1 MEELRFRQ
9 IHMDFHTSEKIMD
22 VGAAFDAEEF
32 ADTLDKARVN
42 SVTCFSRCHHG
53 MLYYD
58 SVRFPELV
66 HPGLVNKNLLI
77 QQIDACHKRGIKVPV
92 YTTVQ
97 WDYYSGMKHP
107 DWVCLNEDGSLKDFC
122 QDDKSAKVYDAGFY
136 RTLCVNSPYRQF
148 LRDQIL
154 DVFEVLTAERIDGL
168 FLDIVNPVDCS
179 CRHCVEK
186 MEAEG
191 YRPDKKEDRMLFA
204 RKTMQDFKEDISAY
218 IRSLKE
224 DVTIFYNAGHINA
237 VSVDAR
243 DAYTHW
249 ELESLP
255 SGQWGYSHFM
265 NTARFAR
272 TTGMDYLAHTGK
284 FHTEWGDFH
293 SFKNREALEY
303 ECFRMLAYNSKCLIG
318 DQLDPDGKISGAVY
332 DLIGSV
338 YREVE
343 KKEPW
348 CQKAKALT
356 EIAVFTSECLKEHTG
371 PGGSVPREVNGACTM
386 LDELGYQLDIVDDRS
401 EFNGYKVLILPD
413 SILCDSKLAE
423 KIKSFIAYGGKVI
436 ASYKS
441 GLSDDETDFAIDE
454 LGVHYLGEA
463 PYSPDF
469 IMPNEQIGKSLPQT
483 EHVMYDKG
491 AQVEAAG
498 AAVLA
503 DTYIPYFN
511 RTWEH
516 FCSHRHTPSSHKKGY
531 PAIVQTD
538 SCIYMMHPVFTTYY
552 KKHPKWCK
560 EIVKDILELVL
571 PNPLL
576 KHNGPT
582 SLLSAVNIQADK
594 KRYVLHG
601 LHYIPVKVSEEL
613 FTIEDIIPL
622 YDIHYSVN
630 LPEKIKS
637 VRLVPE
643 GSELEFSSMDG
654 RIEFI
659 VPEIKGHCMIE
670 FQY

>member
-1 MEELRFRQ
+1 MEELKFRQ

-22 VGAAFDAEEF
+22 VGAEFDAEEF
-32 ADTLDKARVN
+32 AKTLDDARVN
-42 SVTCFSRCHHG
+42 SVTCFARCHHG

-58 SVRFPELV
+58 SLRFPELV

-77 QQIDACHKRGIKVPV
+77 EQIDACHKRGIKVPV

-97 WDYYSGMKHP
+97 WDYYSGMNHP
-107 DWVCLNEDGSLKDFC
+107 DWVCLNADGSLKDFC
-122 QDDKSAKVYDAGFY
+122 QDDKPANVYDAGFY

-148 LRDQIL
+148 LKDQIL
-154 DVFEVLTAERIDGL
+154 DIFEVLTPERIDGL

-186 MEAEG
+186 MTAEG
-191 YRPDKKEDRMLFA
+191 YRPDQKEDRMLFA

-237 VSVDAR
+237 VSVDAK

-293 SFKNREALEY
+293 SFKNKEALEY

-343 KKEPW
+343 KKEAW
-348 CQKAKALT
+348 CKKAKAVT
-356 EIAVFTSECLKEHTG
+356 DIAVFTSECLKEHTG
-371 PGGSVPREVNGACTM
+371 PGGSVPEEVNGACTM

-401 EFNGYKVLILPD
+401 ELDAYKVLILPD
-413 SILCDSKLAE
+413 TIRCSTELAK
-423 KIKSFIAYGGKVI
+423 KIKSFIANGGKVI

-441 GLSDDETDFAIDE
+441 GLSEDETEFAIDE

-469 IMPNEQIGKSLPQT
+469 IMPNEQIGKNLPKT
-483 EHVMYDKG
+483 EHVMYYQG

-498 AAVLA
+498 GVVLA
-503 DTYIPYFN
+503 ETYIPYFN

-531 PAIVQTD
+531 PAIVGNDT
-538 SCIYMMHPVFTTYY
+538 CIYMMHPVFTTYY

-560 EIVKDILELVL
+560 EIVQDILELVL
-571 PNPLL
+571 PDPLL

-582 SLLSAVNIQADK
+582 SLLSAVNIQADMD
-594 KRYVLHG
+594 RYVLHG

-613 FTIEDIIPL
+613 YTIEDIIPL
-622 YDIHYSVN
+622 HDIQYSIQV
-630 LPEKIKS
+630 PENIKS

-643 GSELEFSSMDG
+643 GTDLEFTCVNG
-654 RIEFI
+654 RTEFT
-659 VPEIKGHCMIE
+659 VPVIKGHCMVE
-670 FQY
+670 LKY